1 MMHEIKIDYS
11 SEFLTLLYSKRFL
24 ISLVR
29 SLTNLLHFHSKATML
44 HLIHFTFILHFLWKT
59 SNSSII
65 RIKCAF
71 YTTIILIL
79 CISRIFRYD
88 YPAIQTQFY
97 NEETKSFDWKTNG
110 SFMNLFSIL
119 VFNPIIR
126 WE

>member
-1 MMHEIKIDYS
+1 MMHGIKIDYS
-11 SEFLTLLYSKRFL
+11 SEYLTLLYLERIL
-24 ISLVR
+24 INVVR
-29 SLTNLLHFHSKATML
+29 SLTNPLHFRSKATML

-65 RIKCAF
+65 RTKYGF
-71 YTTIILIL
+71 YITIILIL
-79 CISRIFRYD
+79 CIWRIFRYD
-88 YPAIQTQFY
+88 HPAIQTQFY

-119 VFNPIIR
+119 VFNPVIR